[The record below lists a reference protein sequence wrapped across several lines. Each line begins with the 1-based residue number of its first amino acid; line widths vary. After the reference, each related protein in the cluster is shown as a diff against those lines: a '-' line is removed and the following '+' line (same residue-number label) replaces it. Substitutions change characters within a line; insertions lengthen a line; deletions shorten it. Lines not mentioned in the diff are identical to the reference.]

1 MSVDAFLDIDGVEGE
16 SAIKGFEKK
25 IQILD
30 YSWGASQ
37 SATGH
42 MGTGSGSGKANVQDI
57 QFSKLLDKTTPI
69 LLQNLLQGKHYKK
82 IILTLRKVT
91 GATQMPFVIFTMED
105 AMMTSYST
113 GAGMNSDDQVREHLS
128 INFARIRMEY
138 TLQDSK
144 GAAIGKTTASWD
156 VSKGA
161 PIS

>member
-1 MSVDAFLDIDGVEGE
+1 MAIDAFLDIDGVEGE

-30 YSWGASQ
+30 FSWGATQ

-57 QFSKLLDKTTPI
+57 QFSKYLDKTTPT
-69 LLQNLLQGKHYKK
+69 LLQDLLKGKHYKR

-91 GATQMPFVIFTMED
+91 GDVQLNYCVFTMED

-113 GAGMNSDDQVREHLS
+113 GAGLGGDDQVREHLS

-144 GAAIGKTTASWD
+144 GAAIGKNTASWD
-156 VSKGA
+156 VSKGTT
-161 PIS
+161 IT